1 MNEKIEIYK
10 HIYKDSNMA
19 VSSLKTLKKELKNRD
34 NKLKDYLD
42 DLIDQF
48 IYFES
53 NSKKVLK
60 DNKVSLDEE
69 GMIAKTMA
77 NIGIKKEVMDDNSD
91 SHIAEVIIQGIVMG
105 SINMERKIDDYRDK
119 LDKEDL
125 DFANN
130 YLKYEQETIERL
142 KEYL

>member
-10 HIYKDSNMA
+10 HIYKDSNMT

-60 DNKVSLDEE
+60 DSKVSLDEE

-130 YLKYEQETIERL
+130 YFKYEQETIERL